1 MIKKPGLLPDSL
13 VVINEKNAVDNS
25 GTAWYDE
32 NRLLKAEGERP
43 TMKTETQ
50 GLERPDE
57 DKRQV
62 ANMDEIDFLTLL
74 MESRVIQAL

>member
-1 MIKKPGLLPDSL
+1 M
-13 VVINEKNAVDNS
+13 E
-25 GTAWYDE
+25 
-32 NRLLKAEGERP
+32 
-43 TMKTETQ
+43 TETQ